1 MITDFIL
8 EEAKVLVREGRFVW
22 ESYNHDRVRK
32 VFILIR
38 ELSFPNSAAFNWL
51 KSDKDS
57 IKIYTIIKNFES
69 HVLYLITELLNS
81 IKMIPDIVYQKKIA
95 VIRSYLNLLIISR
108 ENKITPIPDGIPLM
122 VYWDPFNKRLW
133 KVIVSSSVYSP
144 NGFTIQTLIENDKDR
159 NDAIRNL
166 QEERVLHTHAHGNL
180 LTSTLRNRLYKKE
193 IELLNREN
201 INNTFLFKVT
211 QQ

>member
-8 EEAKVLVREGRFVW
+8 EEAKVLVREDRVVW
-22 ESYNHDRVRK
+22 KSYDHDRIRK
-32 VFILIR
+32 VFTLMR
-38 ELSFPNSAAFNWL
+38 ELSFHNNVVPNWFR
-51 KSDKDS
+51 SDKDS

-81 IKMIPDIVYQKKIA
+81 IKMIPDIIYRKKIA

-108 ENKITPIPDGIPLM
+108 EDKITPIPENIPVM
-122 VYWDPFNKRLW
+122 IYWDPFNKRLW

-159 NDAIRNL
+159 KDAIRNL

-180 LTSTLRNRLYKKE
+180 LTSTLKSRLYEKE

-201 INNTFLFKVT
+201 INNTFLFKIT